1 MQYDP
6 SVLLRSSAFKQAHDT
21 DNEQNRAE
29 IPSDL
34 AEQLKFGLKLCG
46 VCWLNGTWIWLCVDW
61 ADADEEKNGR
71 LKIASS
77 QK

>member
-46 VCWLNGTWIWLCVDW
+46 VCWLNGT
-61 ADADEEKNGR
+61 
-71 LKIASS
+71 
-77 QK
+77 